1 MKSQQGSDEKDK
13 EIKIKT
19 HDDKIV
25 RRVVL
30 IVISTI
36 IILSTIGIFSVY
48 SYVSKSLEPVDP
60 DSTEKV
66 MIEIP
71 LGSSVSQIAT
81 ILEENN
87 LIHDSRIFKF
97 YVKIKNEADF
107 KASDGYELSPSLS
120 LAEIIKELQTGTII
134 NQAIYTV
141 TIPEGKNV
149 LQIADLFSKKLD
161 TFTSD
166 EFVEKASD
174 EEFIKEMIDKYPSIL
189 SDKVLDKEIIYPFE
203 GYLFAGTY
211 DVFEEEPTVE
221 YIIDLMLARTNL
233 EMTKLY
239 GEMEETDFNVHE
251 ILTFASIVER
261 ESKFSEDRPKVAQ
274 VFINRIKEGM
284 KFQSDIT
291 AAYALQEHKVVMNY
305 DDISI
310 ESPYNTYVVK
320 GLPIGPINSPSLESI
335 QAVIN
340 PAGDEFTAIY
350 FYARPSGETFYRN
363 TLDEHTKVKEQYE
376 NEWHELNDAKE

>member
-305 DDISI
+305 EDRKS
-310 ESPYNTYVVK
+310 VV
-320 GLPIGPINSPSLESI
+320 
-335 QAVIN
+335 
-340 PAGDEFTAIY
+340 
-350 FYARPSGETFYRN
+350 
-363 TLDEHTKVKEQYE
+363 
-376 NEWHELNDAKE
+376 